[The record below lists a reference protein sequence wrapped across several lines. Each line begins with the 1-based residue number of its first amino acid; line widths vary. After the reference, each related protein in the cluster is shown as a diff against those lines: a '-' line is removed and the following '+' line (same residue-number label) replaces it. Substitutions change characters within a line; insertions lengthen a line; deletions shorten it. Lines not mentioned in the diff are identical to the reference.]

1 LPDMP
6 DLVAGLRSS
15 NSRERLQATER
26 VLALPALAR
35 IEPLAAVA
43 RDRAAPVDARTSAI
57 GMLGRCGSAAAS
69 ALVPLVAD
77 PDPQVRAAAVSAL
90 ADVDA
95 RALAS
100 KRAALQGDASPLVRL
115 EVVRNAS
122 AFPDR
127 EKLLEAALADPMSS
141 VRRAALEKIGPVLSE
156 ATAVRVAKLFA
167 GIRTRPERG
176 EGREQMLEEE
186 AALSA
191 LLGAQTSPKV
201 REIVAP
207 IAPRVIEIAGD
218 PDAYDTDDHV
228 EAGRRAAELLAAA
241 GVPRPLVGALE
252 AILVKPGL
260 KRYVLEQVVLA
271 LVKSAPD
278 EAEKVFARALAR
290 GGSHVPPELLKDGL
304 QRAQRAQ
311 TGKS

>member
-1 LPDMP
+1 MP

-15 NSRERLQATER
+15 NSRERNQAAEQLLR
-26 VLALPALAR
+26 LPAAAR
-35 IEPLAAVA
+35 IDPLAGVA
-43 RDRAAPVDARTSAI
+43 RDKTAPVDARTSAI
-57 GMLGRCGSAAAS
+57 GMLGRCGSAAAK
-69 ALVPLVAD
+69 ALAPLVTD
-77 PDPQVRAAAVSAL
+77 TEPTVRAAAVSAL
-90 ADVDA
+90 ADVDP

-100 KRAALQGDASPLVRL
+100 KRAALQGDRSPLVRL
-115 EVVRNAS
+115 EVVRSAS

-127 EKLLEAALADPMSS
+127 EKLLEAALADPESS
-141 VRRAALEKIGPVLSE
+141 VRREALGKLGVIPAKLAAEVVELFARVRSTRAEPLEK
-156 ATAVRVAKLFA
+156 T
-167 GIRTRPERG
+167 
-176 EGREQMLEEE
+176 LEEE

-191 LLGAQTSPKV
+191 LLGAQTDPKLP
-201 REIVAP
+201 EIVAP

-228 EAGRRAAELLAAA
+228 ESGRRAAELLAAA

-290 GGSHVPPELLKDGL
+290 GGSHVPTELLKDGL

-311 TGKS
+311 TGRP